1 MYEGI
6 LHTKL
11 QENAYLCI
19 VILWGDANKMMPK
32 TPMGRIDGGDN
43 LCYSH
48 D

>member
-1 MYEGI
+1 MKEYCILNCKKKPIFALSFCEG
-6 LHTKL
+6 
-11 QENAYLCI
+11 
-19 VILWGDANKMMPK
+19 ANNLMPK